1 MLRHDRVRG
10 TDLVLLPERVL
21 TLNPTAAAILRLCD
35 GDSPV
40 DAIVRSLES
49 DYRRD
54 GLQPSVLRVLQRLGE
69 QGAIE
74 W

>member
-35 GDSPV
+35 GDTPV
-40 DAIVRSLES
+40 GAIVRSLER

-54 GLQPSVLRVLQRLGE
+54 GLQPSVLRMLRRLAD

>member
-1 MLRHDRVRG
+1 MLRHDPVRG

-35 GDSPV
+35 GESPV
-40 DAIVRSLES
+40 SDIVGSLERE
-49 DYRRD
+49 YRRD
-54 GLQPSVLRVLQRLGE
+54 GLEPSVLRVLERLGG